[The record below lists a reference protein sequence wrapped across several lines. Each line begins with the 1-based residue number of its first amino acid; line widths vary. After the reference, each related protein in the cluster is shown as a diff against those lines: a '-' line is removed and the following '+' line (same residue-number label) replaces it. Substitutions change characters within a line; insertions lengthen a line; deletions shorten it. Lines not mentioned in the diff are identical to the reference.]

1 MKKTISL
8 FLLVSCFQFKLAAQ
22 ETKTIDK
29 SIYSVIYDYRFQKDS
44 TSLIKKDRFEL
55 LIGKK
60 YSLFQ
65 SLNIKFNDS
74 LFNAN
79 EEAIHSATESSEISS
94 ILSEQKRVLL
104 KFKILKKGNH
114 ITTYDNVIVDKYMY
128 DEMASFNWKI
138 HKDTLTINSYKCNKA
153 SVIFSSRDYIAWFT
167 KEIPI
172 ANGPYKFVG
181 LPGLIVKIYDTKKQ
195 HTFALA
201 SFIKKQELI
210 ILYKDIFTTGG
221 PRQKVSKKEYYKAIK
236 DFKDNPISYRI
247 NKMGQIFDENNRQ
260 EQYRKILERTK
271 RYKANTIEQI
281 IE

>member
-1 MKKTISL
+1 MIIIYT
-8 FLLVSCFQFKLAAQ
+8 FLAVSYFQFKLAAQ
-22 ETKTIDK
+22 ETKIIDK
-29 SIYSVIYDYRFQKDS
+29 STYRVIYDYKFQKDS
-44 TSLIKKDRFEL
+44 TSFVYKDRLEL

-65 SLNIKFNDS
+65 SLNTKFNDS

-79 EEAIHSATESSEISS
+79 EDAIHSATESSEISS
-94 ILSEQKRVLL
+94 ILSEQKRAVLKL
-104 KFKILKKGNH
+104 KILKKGKH
-114 ITTYDNVIVDKYMY
+114 ITTYDKVMVDRYVY
-128 DEMASFNWKI
+128 DETINFNWKI

-153 SVIFSSRDYIAWFT
+153 TIRFSGRDYIAWFA

-172 ANGPYKFVG
+172 ANGPYKFAG
-181 LPGLIVKIYDTKKQ
+181 LPGLIIKIYDTKKQ
-195 HTFALA
+195 HTFALE
-201 SFIKKQELI
+201 SFVKKQEPI
-210 ILYKDIFTTGG
+210 ILYKDIFSSGG

-260 EQYRKILERTK
+260 EQYRQILERTK